1 VKASADS
8 GDSMVKFV
16 RCFKQEKNSR
26 SDIFVAIIEAI
37 LFIFL
42 RGL

>member
-1 VKASADS
+1 
-8 GDSMVKFV
+8 MVKFV

-42 RGL
+42 RGLVTNPLFI